1 MKKPFIFLS
10 ILLIGLIPSYGWSQD
25 HFDQR
30 DSISYSLGVLIGSNL
45 KNQGFT
51 DLKAETFT
59 QALMDV
65 AEEADLSID
74 REQANLYIA
83 AYFQAEA
90 SKANARAQQIEN
102 EFLTENGKREGV
114 VITNTGLQYEIL
126 ESGQGNSPGSE
137 DRVTVHYTGTLLDG
151 NKFDS
156 SRDRGQPATFP
167 VNGVIAGWTEAL
179 QLMKE
184 GDRWIIYIPYE
195 LAYGERGAGEVIP
208 PFATLVFD
216 VELISISE

>member
-1 MKKPFIFLS
+1 MMKPFIYLS
-10 ILLIGLIPSYGWSQD
+10 TLLIGLIPSLGWSQD
-25 HFDQR
+25 HFDR
-30 DSISYSLGVLIGSNL
+30 GDSISYSLGVLIGSNL

-51 DLKAETFT
+51 DLNAEAFT
-59 QALMDV
+59 KGLMDV
-65 AEEADLSID
+65 AGDKELSID

-83 AYFQAEA
+83 GYFEAEA
-90 SKANARAQQIEN
+90 SKANAKAQQVEN
-102 EFLTENGKREGV
+102 EFLVENGKREGV
-114 VITNTGLQYEIL
+114 VRTESGLQYEII
-126 ESGQGNSPGSE
+126 ESGQGNTPGIE

-151 NKFDS
+151 SKFDS

-184 GDRWIIYIPYE
+184 GDRWILYIPYN

-216 VELISISE
+216 VELIGINE